1 MNDRYSYAYDDASM
15 RLQGVIEYVQL
26 LVIMKLLSNNLPGAI
41 RLQEE
46 DMNLQALRI
55 FILDDMIPVTLPV
68 VG

>member
-1 MNDRYSYAYDDASM
+1 M
-15 RLQGVIEYVQL
+15 RLQGVIEHVQL

-55 FILDDMIPVTLPV
+55 FMLDDMIPVTLPV

>member
-1 MNDRYSYAYDDASM
+1 MTAMSDVSM
-15 RLQGVIEYVQL
+15 ILQGVIEYVQL
-26 LVIMKLLSNNLPGAI
+26 LVIMDLLSNNLPGAI

>member
-1 MNDRYSYAYDDASM
+1 VNDRYDDVSM